1 MPVTRILGIFTCFPL
16 FSAISTFPR
25 LVVLLCFS
33 WESCH
38 HPFHN
43 LLSAMSKSLKPTLN
57 CSHCIPEVPEFH
69 LTGEPIHL
77 FGPPVS
83 LLLSLYGHVADLQ
96 CCVHFKRCSTDSV
109 TRVHVSTLPGAFP
122 TRVIIERGAEFPVP
136 RNRSLYPM
144 VSRVCGI

>member
-16 FSAISTFPR
+16 FPDISTFPR

-33 WESCH
+33 WEFCH
-38 HPFHN
+38 HPFHTTCF
-43 LLSAMSKSLKPTLN
+43 LPCL
-57 CSHCIPEVPEFH
+57 
-69 LTGEPIHL
+69 
-77 FGPPVS
+77 S
-83 LLLSLYGHVADLQ
+83 LLNRPLAVHIVSFSSRVFIWQVNLSICLAHLLVCFLSLYGHVADLQ
-96 CCVHFKRCSTDSV
+96 CCVHFKRAALTV